1 MLHLVHLSW
10 VGFELTTSVVI
21 GTDCIGRCKSNYY
34 TITTI
39 TAPIYVPKSDLHEML
54 IDDHTIVNFIC
65 TSLNL
70 LFQRI
75 IPAQFSSLWLR
86 SFAED

>member
-1 MLHLVHLSW
+1 M
-10 VGFELTTSVVI
+10 VI
-21 GTDCIGRCKSNYY
+21 GTDCIGSCKSNYY

-39 TAPIYVPKSDLHEML
+39 TAPIYVHKWLADLHEML
-54 IDDHTIVNFIC
+54 IDDYTIVNFIC

-75 IPAQFSSLWLR
+75 IPAQFSTLWLR